1 MKKLQLHRF
10 FSILLVCAMVL
21 TFVQPLGAWATADTT
36 VYLDPVNGADTNAG
50 TETAPV
56 KTLEAAYGKLT
67 QGGTIVFLSDLTWST
82 SGYFPACDH
91 PVTLTSKTGA
101 EGIVASANMRM
112 QADTTFQNIT
122 LTFNNTGMMILSG
135 EGHNLTVDSNVNV
148 VRNTTAQLN
157 ITPAARYG
165 SAITANPTLTVKAGT
180 WNHIY
185 GVHGISMTG
194 DVNVIIDGAT
204 CSNVTPAYN
213 GVLTGN
219 LNVTIKSGSVSTL
232 NLKPTHADGKVT
244 GNLNVT
250 LGDNAKV
257 TKSAASSGTIQGVTT
272 VEVKGENQEIGTLVG
287 YGAGS
292 KLIFRSGVACTAS
305 GFASTA
311 VDVAAGDTLTF
322 TSAVTVDTVACAG
335 TLNFA
340 EGGSLIAKAV
350 TGTVNCTV
358 TGEAMPNKALV
369 TAPAT
374 SDIRF
379 PAESGVVNISGKWM
393 IMDRDNFK
401 GLIVKAESD
410 VTMVFYK
417 DHDRDAADKI
427 QPDFTETEGD
437 YTYYYF
443 SGITGYYCYDAKRTG
458 CYTIYQRLYVT
469 EEECEAGYVEEVIMQ
484 KKANPSQSEWDHT
497 YYYGQVDEF
506 IEKSENDMTEK
517 WHTDVE
523 LVTPVFTNPNKPAH
537 QMTTQPEL
545 EAFIQGLDD
554 ENDNMYIFSIGKSAT
569 YSFDIPIVF
578 FTKTDLSGCT
588 TLEEVAAA
596 LKADGLPNIGYKAQM
611 HGDEH
616 AAGEGAL
623 NVIYQ
628 LDKAENANLL
638 DTINIYVMP
647 RINPDGAYVC
657 QRNLRAASMLYDGFS
672 ANKDPNRHNLTLA
685 YHEVRLYMNTVRL
698 FDPVAELDGHERQRS
713 SNVADNQISTSWRY
727 GSSTDMLDLQVE
739 LVHSMFDALSDV
751 DLSGS
756 WYTGRVNCVPGNNTR
771 SYAAA
776 QSRIHL
782 LMETRGIYLGMEN
795 YGSRTASHIVSAMA
809 YLKFCAANVDE
820 MIAVSNGQR
829 QALVDA
835 GKTYEESDTIILNS
849 AQVEHPE
856 FDIITEKFNFGNGK
870 ISTDYK
876 QTAYIM
882 EPTATRVAP
891 TAYVIP
897 KGLPREA
904 EILELLA
911 LQEIDYYELPAN
923 AAISLQRYSGTVGAD
938 LTTTGVTLSSEQ
950 MFAFPEGCYVLQ
962 MNQVNSYVLAL
973 LMEPDNAAY
982 DLVEQGRIPA
992 NEDGTLPI
1000 YRYIKNLTEG
1010 EIGITYTTAT
1020 AAPTGLTS
1028 KNATAAA
1035 NDGVIS
1041 GLDAEKLYEYKLAG
1055 DDTYTKVA
1063 AGSTQITGLVPG
1075 IYYVRYQASEGNI
1088 GMDTILTIGC
1098 SATVYL
1104 SAANGDDTNA
1114 GTAENA
1120 ALKTLEAAYAKLET
1134 LLGTS
1139 GDASTGTIV
1148 LVDDYTI
1155 TSDARVDL
1163 PDHSYPVSII
1173 GKSQAVK
1180 LIFNPTNM
1188 VESAQALAFHGP
1200 TTLDN
1205 LTFHATSTK
1214 KYDYIYACGNK
1225 MVIGENLLCTS
1236 VRSAFPY
1243 LVAGDY
1249 KTGVAN
1255 TDLTIKG
1262 GTWNGAY
1269 AGNFY
1274 AGHSGTAKLTVTGGT
1289 YKNGVIRNNYS
1300 GDVTGNYEVYLSGV
1314 ELTAYY
1320 CGTFYSGSIS
1330 GNVKLT
1336 LGKGF
1341 SGTVYT
1347 GARRSG
1353 NVTGIVTVIADGV
1366 DLNDVTL
1373 VNAPGTDNT
1382 SGTVTK
1388 AVICYASGDATP
1400 VEGFDEIYIDTDTTV
1415 TLVSNL
1421 EVAMISGGGTVELNG
1436 YKLLGEGNYAI
1447 TADVKTV
1454 SLRANAAGLYFTGS
1468 FEVADELEATYGIA
1482 LSTSDETPV
1491 AQDNTTS
1498 LYTVGYNSVLVKDI
1512 MQAGSTENVKNAN
1525 MKIYARAYTKLSD
1538 GTIIYGNTV
1547 TVTLKQLVM
1556 AADAKWTA
1564 LTSAQQQTLLDM
1576 YEAFAAEMAGWKI
1589 PNIKANA

>member
-1 MKKLQLHRF
+1 MKRF
-10 FSILLVCAMVL
+10 LSFFLVCVMVL
-21 TFVQPLGAWATADTT
+21 SLTQPLHVWATATDT
-36 VYLDPVNGADTNAG
+36 VYIDPANGADTNSG
-50 TETAPV
+50 SESAPV
-56 KTLEAAYGKLT
+56 KSLAAAYEKLS
-67 QGGTIVFLSDLTWST
+67 QGGGTVVFLSDLTWSK
-82 SGYFPACDH
+82 SDYFPACAY

-112 QADTTFQNIT
+112 QADTTFKNIT
-122 LTFNNTGMMILSG
+122 LTFNNTAMMIVSG
-135 EGHNLTVDSNVNV
+135 EGHNLTIESDVNV
-148 VRNTTAQLN
+148 VRNTTGQLN

-165 SAITANPTLTVKAGT
+165 SAITANPTLTVKAGF

-185 GVHGISMTG
+185 GAHGISING
-194 DVNVIIDGAT
+194 DVNVVVDGAT
-204 CSNVTPAYN
+204 CSNFSPCYN
-213 GVLTGN
+213 GTITGN
-219 LNVTIKSGSVSTL
+219 LNVTVKSGSVTTL
-232 NLKPTHADGKVT
+232 NLNPTHKDGKVT
-244 GNLNVT
+244 GNLNIT
-250 LGDNAKV
+250 LGGNAKV

-322 TSAVTVDTVACAG
+322 NSAVTADTVVCAG

-340 EGGSLIAKAV
+340 DGGSLIAKTV

-358 TGEAMPNKALV
+358 PGEAMANKALV
-369 TAPAT
+369 TAPAD
-374 SDIRF
+374 SDVRF
-379 PAESGVVNISGKWM
+379 PAETGVVNVGGTWM
-393 IMDRDNFK
+393 KLDKDNFK
-401 GLIVKAESD
+401 GLIIKAESD

-417 DHDRDAADKI
+417 DHDREAADKI
-427 QPDFTETEGD
+427 QPDFTETIDG

-443 SGITGYYCYDAKRTG
+443 SGVTGYYCYDAKRTG
-458 CYTIYQRLYVT
+458 CYTIYQRIYVT
-469 EEECEAGYVEEVIMQ
+469 AEECEAGYIEEVVME

-506 IEKSENDMTEK
+506 IDKAENDLTEK
-517 WHTDVE
+517 WHTEVE
-523 LVTPVFTNPNKPAH
+523 LVTPVFTDPTKPAH

-545 EAFIQGLDD
+545 EAFINGLDD

-569 YSFDIPIVF
+569 YGFDIPIVF

-628 LDKAENANLL
+628 LDKAENASLL

-657 QRNLRAASMLYDGFS
+657 QRNLRAASMLFEGFS
-672 ANKDPNRHNLTLA
+672 GNKDPNRHNLTLA
-685 YHEVRLYMNTVRL
+685 YHEVRLYVNTVRL

-727 GSSTDMLDLQVE
+727 GSSQEMLDLQVD

-751 DLSGS
+751 DLSGA
-756 WYTGRVNCVPGNNTR
+756 WYTDRVNCVPGNNTR

-809 YLKFCAANVDE
+809 YLKFCAENVDE
-820 MIAVSNGQR
+820 MIAVTEAQR
-829 QALVDA
+829 QALVDN

-849 AQVEHPE
+849 AEEAHPE
-856 FDIITEKFNFGNGK
+856 YNQVTEKFNFGNGK
-870 ISTDYK
+870 ISTEFV
-876 QTAYIM
+876 QEAVLM
-882 EPTATRVAP
+882 APTATRVAP

-897 KGLPREA
+897 KGLAREA
-904 EILELLA
+904 EILELLQ
-911 LQEIDYYELPAN
+911 LQEIDYYYLPAN
-923 AAISLQRYSGTVGAD
+923 TAISLQQYSGVVGTD

-950 MFAFPEGCYVLQ
+950 MFAFPEGCYV
-962 MNQVNSYVLAL
+962 MEMDQVNSYVLAL

-982 DLVEQGRIPA
+982 DLVEQGRISV
-992 NEDGTLPI
+992 NEDGTFPI
-1000 YRYIKNLTEG
+1000 YRYIKNLTND

-1020 AAPTGLTS
+1020 AAPSGLVS
-1028 KNATAAA
+1028 KDATVAA

-1041 GLDAEKLYEYKLAG
+1041 GLDASKLYEYKLAG
-1055 DDTYTKVA
+1055 DDTYTQVA
-1063 AGSTQITGLVPG
+1063 AGTTAITGLVPG
-1075 IYYVRYQASEGNI
+1075 TYYVRFCVTGNI
-1088 GMDTILTIGC
+1088 GMDAVCVIGC
-1098 SATVYL
+1098 NATVYL
-1104 SAANGDDTNA
+1104 SAANGNDENS
-1114 GTAENA
+1114 GTTENA

-1139 GDASTGTIV
+1139 GDASTGTII

-1155 TSDARVDL
+1155 TSDVRVDL
-1163 PDHSYPVSII
+1163 PSHSYPVTII
-1173 GKSQAVK
+1173 GKTQAVK
-1180 LIFNPTNM
+1180 LTFNPTNM

-1205 LTFHATSTK
+1205 FTFHAASTK

-1225 MVIGENLLCTS
+1225 MVIGENLICTS

-1289 YKNGVIRNNYS
+1289 FKNSVIRNNYS

-1314 ELTAYY
+1314 ALEQYF
-1320 CGTFYSGSIS
+1320 CGTFVSGSIS

-1336 LGKGF
+1336 LGEGF

-1347 GARRSG
+1347 GPRKAG
-1353 NVTGIVTVIADGV
+1353 NVANVTVVADGV
-1366 DLNDVTL
+1366 DLNDVTF
-1373 VNAPGTDNT
+1373 VNGPGPEST
-1382 SGTVTK
+1382 SGTVDK
-1388 AVICYASGDATP
+1388 AVLCYASGDAIP
-1400 VEGFDEIYIDTDTTV
+1400 VEGFDEIHIDTDTTV
-1415 TLVSNL
+1415 TLVSDL
-1421 EVAMISGGGTVELNG
+1421 EVDKISGGGTVELNG
-1436 YKLLGEGNYAI
+1436 YKLTGEGVYGI
-1447 TADVKTV
+1447 SADVKTV
-1454 SLRANAAGLYFTGS
+1454 SLRPGAAGLYFAGDFT
-1468 FEVADELEATYGIA
+1468 VADELEATFGIA
-1482 LSTSDETPV
+1482 LSTEDETPV

-1498 LYTVGYNSVLVKDI
+1498 LYTTDYNSVLVKDI
-1512 MQAGSTENVKNAN
+1512 MKTGNADNGKNAG
-1525 MKIYARAYTKLSD
+1525 MKVYARAYVKLSD
-1538 GTIIYGNTV
+1538 GTVIYGETV
-1547 TVTLKQLVM
+1547 SVTLKQLVT
-1556 AADAKWTA
+1556 AIDAKWNGLTA
-1564 LTSAQQQTLLDM
+1564 VQQEALKAM
-1576 YEAFAAEMAGWKI
+1576 YNTFATEMASWQI
-1589 PNIKANA
+1589 PNIKKA

>member
-1 MKKLQLHRF
+1 MKNSKR
-10 FSILLVCAMVL
+10 LLSLFLVFVL
-21 TFVQPLGAWATADTT
+21 VLGLVPQVQAETVDT
-36 VYLDPVNGADTNAG
+36 VYIDPANGVDTNAG
-50 TETAPV
+50 TEAAPV
-56 KTLEAAYGKLT
+56 KTLAAAYEKLT
-67 QGGTIVFLSDLTWST
+67 QGGTVVFLSNLTWST
-82 SGYFPACDH
+82 SDFFPACNY

-101 EGIVASANMRM
+101 EGIIASANMRM
-112 QADTTFQNIT
+112 QADTTFTNMT
-122 LTFNNTGMMILSG
+122 LTFNNTAMMIVSG
-135 EGHNLTVDSNVNV
+135 EGHDLTIESDVNV
-148 VRNTTAQLN
+148 VRNTTGQLN

-165 SAITANPTLTVKAGT
+165 SAITANPTLTVKAGF

-185 GVHGISMTG
+185 GAHGISING
-194 DVNVIIDGAT
+194 DVNVVVDGAT
-204 CSNVTPAYN
+204 CSNFSPCYN
-213 GVLTGN
+213 GTITGN
-219 LNVTIKSGSVSTL
+219 LNATIKSGSITTVNL
-232 NLKPTHADGKVT
+232 NPTHKDGIIT
-244 GNLNVT
+244 GNMNIT
-250 LGDNAKV
+250 LGGNAKV

-287 YGAGS
+287 YGTGS

-311 VDVAAGDTLTF
+311 VDVAAGDVLTF
-322 TSAVTVDTVACAG
+322 TSAVTADTVTCAG

-358 TGEAMPNKALV
+358 SGEAMANKALV
-369 TAPAT
+369 TAPAA

-379 PAESGVVNISGKWM
+379 PAETGVVNVGGIWM
-393 IMDRDNFK
+393 KLDKDNFK

-427 QPDFTETEGD
+427 QPDFTETKDG

-443 SGITGYYCYDAKRTG
+443 AGISGYYCYDATRAGDYK
-458 CYTIYQRLYVT
+458 IYQRLYVT
-469 EEECEAGYVEEVIMQ
+469 AEERDAGHIEEVVMQ

-506 IEKSENDMTEK
+506 IEKAENDMTEK
-517 WHTDVE
+517 WHTEVE
-523 LVTPVFTNPNKPAH
+523 LVTPVFTDSTKPAQ

-554 ENDNMYIFSIGKSAT
+554 ADDNMYIFSIGKSAT
-569 YSFDIPIVF
+569 YGFDIPIVF

-628 LDKAENANLL
+628 LDKEENANLL

-657 QRNLRAASMLYDGFS
+657 QRNLRAASMLFDGFS
-672 ANKDPNRHNLTLA
+672 GNKDPNRHNLTLA
-685 YHEVRLYMNTVRL
+685 YHEVRLYMRTVQL

-727 GSSTDMLDLQVE
+727 GSSEDMLELQVD
-739 LVHSMFDALSDV
+739 LVMSMFAALSDV
-751 DLSGS
+751 DLSGA
-756 WYTGRVNCVPGNNTR
+756 WYTDRVNCVPGNNTR
-771 SYAAA
+771 SYASA

-782 LMETRGIYLGMEN
+782 LMETRGIYLGLEN

-809 YLKFCAANVDE
+809 YLKYCAENVDE
-820 MIAVSNGQR
+820 MIAITEAQR
-829 QALVDA
+829 QALVEN
-835 GKTYEESDTIILNS
+835 GKTYEESDTIILDS
-849 AQVEHPE
+849 AEVLHPE
-856 FDIITEKFNFGNGK
+856 YDVITEKFNFANGN
-870 ISTDYK
+870 ITTDYK
-876 QTAYIM
+876 QSAYIM

-904 EILELLA
+904 EILELLQ

-923 AAISLQRYSGTVGAD
+923 TAISLQQYSGTVSAD

-950 MFAFPEGCYVLQ
+950 MFAFPEGCYV
-962 MNQVNSYVLAL
+962 MEMDQVNSYVLAL

-982 DLVEQGRIPA
+982 DLIEQGRIPA

-1000 YRYIKNLTEG
+1000 YRYIKDLTDD
-1010 EIGITYTTAT
+1010 EIGIEYTTAA
-1020 AAPTGLTS
+1020 AAPSGLTV
-1028 KNATAAA
+1028 KGATAAA
-1035 NDGVIS
+1035 NDGAIS
-1041 GLDAEKLYEYKLAG
+1041 GLDAAKLYEYKLAG
-1055 DDTYTKVA
+1055 EDAYIQVA
-1063 AGSTQITGLVPG
+1063 AGSTAITGLVPG
-1075 IYYVRYQASEGNI
+1075 TYYVRFKVAGNI
-1088 GMDTILTIGC
+1088 GMDAVCVIGC
-1098 SATVYL
+1098 NATVYL
-1104 SAANGDDTNA
+1104 DAANGNDTNA

-1120 ALKTLEAAYAKLET
+1120 PLKTLEAAYAKLEI

-1148 LVDDYTI
+1148 LVGDYTI

-1163 PDHSYPVSII
+1163 PSHSYPVTII
-1173 GKSQAVK
+1173 GKTQSVK
-1180 LIFNPTNM
+1180 LTFNPTNM
-1188 VESAQALAFHGP
+1188 VEASQALAFHGP

-1205 LTFHATSTK
+1205 FTFHAASTK

-1225 MVIGENLLCTS
+1225 MVIGENMVCTS
-1236 VRSAFPY
+1236 ARSAFPY

-1249 KTGVAN
+1249 KTGVSD
-1255 TDLTIKG
+1255 TDLTIHS

-1289 YKNGVIRNNYS
+1289 FKNGVIRNNYS

-1314 ELTAYY
+1314 ELEQYF
-1320 CGTFYSGSIS
+1320 CGTFVSGSIS
-1330 GNVKLT
+1330 GNVKVT
-1336 LGKGF
+1336 LGEGF

-1347 GARRSG
+1347 GPRKAG
-1353 NVTGIVTVIADGV
+1353 NVANVTIVADGV
-1366 DLNDVTL
+1366 DLNDVTF
-1373 VNAPGTDNT
+1373 VNGPGPEST
-1382 SGTVTK
+1382 SGTVGK
-1388 AVICYASGDATP
+1388 AVLCYASGEATP
-1400 VEGFDEIYIDTDTTV
+1400 VEGFDEIHINTDTTV
-1415 TLVSNL
+1415 SLVSDL
-1421 EVAMISGGGTVELNG
+1421 EVAMISGGGVVELNG
-1436 YKLLGEGNYAI
+1436 YKLMGESKYAI

-1454 SLRANAAGLYFTGS
+1454 SLRANVAGLYFTGD
-1468 FEVADELEATYGIA
+1468 FNVADELEATYGIA
-1482 LSTSDETPV
+1482 LSTEDETPV

-1498 LYTVGYNSVLVKDI
+1498 LYTVGETSVLVSEI
-1512 MQAGSTENVKNAN
+1512 MSAGTGNAR
-1525 MKIYARAYTKLSD
+1525 MKIYARAYAKLSD
-1538 GTIIYGNTV
+1538 GTILYGDTV
-1547 TVTLKQLVM
+1547 TVTFQQVVM
-1556 AADAKWTA
+1556 AADAKWAA
-1564 LTSAQQQTLLDM
+1564 LTAAQQQSLLDL
-1576 YEAFAAEMAGWKI
+1576 YEAFSAEMAGWKI